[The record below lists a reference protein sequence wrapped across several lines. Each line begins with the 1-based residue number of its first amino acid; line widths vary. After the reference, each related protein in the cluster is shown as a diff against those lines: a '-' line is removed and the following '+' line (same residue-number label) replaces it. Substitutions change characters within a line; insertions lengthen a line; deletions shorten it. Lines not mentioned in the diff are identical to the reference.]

1 MYSTIITGGLHGL
14 DCYLARVEVD
24 CSRGLPGFE
33 MVGLLGSEV
42 KEARERIRVALR
54 NADIELPPMRIT
66 VNISPAS
73 LHKEG
78 TFYDLPVAAGILAAQ
93 GLILPEDVERVMI
106 AGELGLNGAVRPVRG
121 ILPMVLE
128 ARRQGLERCII
139 PEENLEEAGLVKGI
153 RLQGIRGLGE
163 LTDAVRERKGKA
175 KEALHG
181 NTRFFTPTAQ
191 GPDFGDIR
199 GQEGAKRAAAAAA
212 AGFHHMLM
220 IGPPGAGKTMIAR
233 CLPSI
238 LPPMSEE
245 ERLETASIYSVAGLP
260 AGSFLSGGGRPF
272 VAPHHTVT
280 GHALTGGGQVPR
292 PGAISLAHR
301 GVLFLDELAEFKR
314 ATLDLL
320 RQPLEE
326 KQVRIL
332 RSGGTYCYPAD
343 FMLVAAMNPCP
354 CGYYPDRNRCRCS
367 PGQVARYLS
376 GISGPILDRM
386 DLCAEVERV
395 EFPALMKREGGTEMD
410 SGRLRAAVMD
420 ARERQERRFRQDP
433 LLQGSIRYNSQ
444 MGQRELNRFCVLGAA
459 EQAFLELM
467 FEKLELTARSC
478 HRLLRV
484 ARTLADLDGEDRIG
498 KAHLSEAACLRLT
511 AGKYSGAL

>member
-24 CSRGLPGFE
+24 CSRGLPGIE

-54 NADIELPPMRIT
+54 NADIALPPMRIT

-73 LHKEG
+73 LHKAG

-93 GLILPEDVERVMI
+93 GLILPEEVERVMI
-106 AGELGLNGAVRPVRG
+106 AGELGLNGDVRPVRG
-121 ILPMVLE
+121 ILPLVLE
-128 ARRQGLERCII
+128 ARREGLERCIV
-139 PEENLEEAGLVKGI
+139 PAENLEEARLVEGI
-153 RLQGIRGLGE
+153 RLRGIRSLGE
-163 LTDAVRERKGKA
+163 LMGALQEKAERTPSPGGPP
-175 KEALHG
+175 ALS
-181 NTRFFTPTAQ
+181 FQ
-191 GPDFGDIR
+191 GPDFGEIR

-220 IGPPGAGKTMIAR
+220 IGPPGAGKTMLAR

-260 AGSFLSGGGRPF
+260 AGGFLSGGGRPF

-280 GHALTGGGQVPR
+280 GRALTGGGQVPR
-292 PGAISLAHR
+292 PGAVSLAHR

-314 ATLDLL
+314 STLDLL

-332 RSGGTYCYPAD
+332 RSSGTYCYPAD

-354 CGYYPDRNRCRCS
+354 CGYYPDRNRCRCT

-386 DLCAEVERV
+386 DLCAEMELV
-395 EFPALMKREGGTEMD
+395 EFGALMSREKETGTD
-410 SGRLRAAVMD
+410 SAALRAAVAE
-420 ARERQERRFRQDP
+420 ARQRQERRFLSDP
-433 LLQGSIRYNSQ
+433 MTQGKIRYNSQ
-444 MGQRELNRFCVLGAA
+444 MGQRELNRFCALGEE
-459 EQAFLELM
+459 EQRFLELI
-467 FEKLELTARSC
+467 FEKLGLTARSC

-484 ARTLADLDGEDRIG
+484 ARTLADLDGAERIG
-498 KAHLSEAACLRLT
+498 KTQLSEAACLRLPV
-511 AGKYSGAL
+511 GKYPGTA

>member
-54 NADIELPPMRIT
+54 NADIDLPPLKIT

-93 GLILPEDVERVMI
+93 GLILPEETERVMI
-106 AGELGLNGAVRPVRG
+106 AGELGLNGEVRPVRG

-128 ARRQGLERCII
+128 ARKQGIRRCII
-139 PEENLEEAGLVKGI
+139 PEENLSEARLVEGICLKGI
-153 RLQGIRGLGE
+153 RKLSRLE
-163 LTDAVRERKGKA
+163 
-175 KEALHG
+175 EALREEG
-181 NTRFFTPTAQ
+181 ETVCRKPVPIKGITD
-191 GPDFGDIR
+191 GPDFGEIQ
-199 GQEGAKRAAAAAA
+199 GQEGVKRAAAAAA

-220 IGPPGAGKTMIAR
+220 VGPPGAGKTMIAR

-238 LPPMSEE
+238 LPPMTEE
-245 ERLETASIYSVAGLP
+245 ERLEAASIYSVAGLP
-260 AGSFLSGGGRPF
+260 AGDFLSGTARPF

-280 GHALTGGGQVPR
+280 GRALTGGGQVPR

-301 GVLFLDELAEFKR
+301 GILFLDELAEFKR
-314 ATLDLL
+314 TTLDLL

-332 RSGGTYCYPAD
+332 RSSGAYCYPAD

-367 PGQVARYLS
+367 PGQISRYLS

-386 DLCAEVERV
+386 DICAEVERV
-395 EFPALMKREGGTEMD
+395 KFGELMNRGKEPGTD
-410 SGRLRAAVMD
+410 SRTLRGRVLE
-420 ARERQERRFRQDP
+420 ARKRQEHRFLQDP
-433 LLQGSIRYNSQ
+433 MLPEHIRYNSQ
-444 MGQRELNRFCVLGAA
+444 MGLKELDRFCPLGLS
-459 EQAFLELM
+459 EQKFLEQM
-467 FEKLELTARSC
+467 FEKLGLTARSC

-484 ARTLADLDGEDRIG
+484 ARTLADLDGEERIG
-498 KAHLSEAACLRLT
+498 KAHLSEAACYRLA
-511 AGKYSGAL
+511 AGKYPGTA

>member
-33 MVGLLGSEV
+33 MVGLLGSEI

-93 GLILPEDVERVMI
+93 GLILPEEAERVMI

-128 ARRQGLERCII
+128 ARKKGLERCII
-139 PEENLEEAGLVKGI
+139 PAENLEEARLVEGI
-153 RLQGIRGLGE
+153 RLQGIRGLAE
-163 LTDAVRERKGKA
+163 LTDAVRKKNGKMPAGSMRTPEHPER
-175 KEALHG
+175 
-181 NTRFFTPTAQ
+181 R
-191 GPDFGDIR
+191 PDFGEIR

-233 CLPSI
+233 CMPSI

-245 ERLETASIYSVAGLP
+245 ERLEAASIYSVAGLP
-260 AGSFLSGGGRPF
+260 AGGFLTGGGRPF

-292 PGAISLAHR
+292 PGAVSLAHR

-326 KQVRIL
+326 KKVRIL

-367 PGQVARYLS
+367 DGQVARYLA

-395 EFPALMKREGGTEMD
+395 EFAALMKQDCSTETD
-410 SGRLRAAVMD
+410 SRALRAAVME
-420 ARERQERRFRQDP
+420 ARARQERRFGQDP
-433 LLQGSIRYNSQ
+433 MLQGRIRYNSQ
-444 MGQRELNRFCVLGAA
+444 MGQGELNRFCALGAS
-459 EQAFLELM
+459 EQNFLERI
-467 FEKLELTARSC
+467 FEKLGLTARSC

-511 AGKYSGAL
+511 AGKYPGTA

>member
-24 CSRGLPGFE
+24 CSKGLPGFE

-54 NADIELPPMRIT
+54 NAGIELPPMRIT

-93 GLILPEDVERVMI
+93 GLITPDDTEGVMI
-106 AGELGLNGAVRPVRG
+106 AGELGLNGDIRPVRG

-128 ARRQGLERCII
+128 ARRQGMKCCVI
-139 PEENLEEAGLVKGI
+139 PAENLEEAGLVEGI
-153 RLQGIRGLGE
+153 RLKGLHK
-163 LTDAVRERKGKA
+163 L
-175 KEALHG
+175 EALADTLRMEEAASFPG
-181 NTRFFTPTAQ
+181 RKAAPCPSYD
-191 GPDFGDIR
+191 GPDFGEIR

-212 AGFHHMLM
+212 AGFHHLLL

-238 LPPMSEE
+238 LPPLSEE
-245 ERLETASIYSVAGLP
+245 ERLETASIYSIAGLP
-260 AGSFLSGGGRPF
+260 AGAYLSGSRRPF

-292 PGAISLAHR
+292 PGAVTLAHR

-314 ATLDLL
+314 STLDLL

-332 RSGGTYCYPAD
+332 RSSGAYCYPAD
-343 FMLVAAMNPCP
+343 FMLAAAMNPCP
-354 CGYYPDRNRCRCS
+354 CGYYPDRHRCRCS
-367 PGQVARYLS
+367 PAQVARYLS
-376 GISGPILDRM
+376 GLSGPVLDRM
-386 DLCAEVERV
+386 DLCVEVERM
-395 EFPALMKREGGTEMD
+395 EFDALMKREEERGTD
-410 SGRLRAAVMD
+410 SALL
-420 ARERQERRFRQDP
+420 RERVMEAGERQKRRFLRDP
-433 LLQGSIRYNSQ
+433 ILQGRIRYNSQ
-444 MGQRELNRFCVLGAA
+444 MGLRELNRYCRLREA
-459 EQAFLELM
+459 EQRFLERM
-467 FEKLELTARSC
+467 FEKLGLTARSC

-484 ARTLADLDGEDRIG
+484 ARTLADLDGAEEIG
-498 KAHLSEAACLRLT
+498 RLHLSEAACWRLP
-511 AGKYSGAL
+511 AGKYPGTS

>member
-1 MYSTIITGGLHGL
+1 MYSIIITGGLHGL

-54 NADIELPPMRIT
+54 NAEIELPPMRIT

-73 LHKEG
+73 LHKAG

-93 GLILPEDVERVMI
+93 GLILSEDVERSMI
-106 AGELGLNGAVRPVRG
+106 AGELGLNGEVRPVRG

-128 ARRQGLERCII
+128 ARKKGLERCII
-139 PEENLEEAGLVKGI
+139 PEENVEEARMVEGIHLRGI
-153 RLQGIRGLGE
+153 RE
-163 LTDAVRERKGKA
+163 LRELADAVREKG
-175 KEALHG
+175 E
-181 NTRFFTPTAQ
+181 RTPGKKKRLDQAAQ
-191 GPDFGDIR
+191 GPDFGEIR

-245 ERLETASIYSVAGLP
+245 ERLEAASIYSVAGLP
-260 AGSFLSGGGRPF
+260 AANFLHGGGRPF

-280 GHALTGGGQVPR
+280 GHALTGGGQVPK
-292 PGAISLAHR
+292 PGAVSLAHR

-314 ATLDLL
+314 STLDLL

-332 RSGGTYCYPAD
+332 RSSGTYCYPAD

-354 CGYYPDRNRCRCS
+354 CGYYPDRNRCLCS

-386 DLCAEVERV
+386 DLCA
-395 EFPALMKREGGTEMD
+395 
-410 SGRLRAAVMD
+410 
-420 ARERQERRFRQDP
+420 
-433 LLQGSIRYNSQ
+433 
-444 MGQRELNRFCVLGAA
+444 
-459 EQAFLELM
+459 
-467 FEKLELTARSC
+467 
-478 HRLLRV
+478 
-484 ARTLADLDGEDRIG
+484 
-498 KAHLSEAACLRLT
+498 
-511 AGKYSGAL
+511 

>member
-42 KEARERIRVALR
+42 KEARERIRVAFR
-54 NADIELPPMRIT
+54 NADMELPPMRIT

-73 LHKEG
+73 LHKAG

-93 GLILPEDVERVMI
+93 GLLPVEETRQVMI
-106 AGELGLNGAVRPVRG
+106 AGELGLSGAVRPVRG

-128 ARRQGLERCII
+128 ARRQGIKRCVI
-139 PEENLEEAGLVKGI
+139 PAENLEEARLVEGI
-153 RLQGIRGLGE
+153 RLSGIRSLTELSDVLRKEEGE
-163 LTDAVRERKGKA
+163 KPADRKKRQQGVSV
-175 KEALHG
+175 
-181 NTRFFTPTAQ
+181 Q
-191 GPDFGDIR
+191 GPDFGEIR

-212 AGFHHMLM
+212 AGFHHMLL
-220 IGPPGAGKTMIAR
+220 IGPPGAGKTMLAR

-238 LPPMSEE
+238 LPPLSEE

-260 AGSFLSGGGRPF
+260 VGELLRTGSRPF

-280 GHALTGGGQVPR
+280 GRALTGGGQVPR
-292 PGAISLAHR
+292 PGAVSLAHR
-301 GVLFLDELAEFKR
+301 GVLFLDELAEFRR

-326 KQVRIL
+326 KQVRII
-332 RSGGTYCYPAD
+332 RSSGAYCYPAD

-386 DLCAEVERV
+386 DLCMEVERV
-395 EFPALMKREGGTEMD
+395 EFDALMGRKGRAEMD
-410 SGRLRAAVMD
+410 SSTLRSLVEG
-420 ARERQERRFRQDP
+420 ARERQERRFLHDP
-433 LLQGSIRYNSQ
+433 MLQGRIRCNSQ
-444 MGQRELNRFCVLGAA
+444 MGQKELSRFCTLGFS
-459 EQAFLELM
+459 EQQFLERM
-467 FEKLELTARSC
+467 FEKLGLTARSC

-484 ARTLADLDGEDRIG
+484 ARTLADLDGEERIG
-498 KAHLSEAACLRLT
+498 MGQLSEAACLRLP
-511 AGKYSGAL
+511 AGGYPGKA

>member
-24 CSRGLPGFE
+24 CSRGLPGIE

-54 NADIELPPMRIT
+54 NADIALPPMRIT

-73 LHKEG
+73 LHKAG

-93 GLILPEDVERVMI
+93 GLILPEEVERVMI
-106 AGELGLNGAVRPVRG
+106 AGELGLNGDVRPVRG
-121 ILPMVLE
+121 ILPLVLE
-128 ARRQGLERCII
+128 ARREGLERCIV
-139 PEENLEEAGLVKGI
+139 PAENLEEARLVEGI
-153 RLQGIRGLGE
+153 RLRGIRSLGE
-163 LTDAVRERKGKA
+163 LMGALQEKAERTPSPGGPP
-175 KEALHG
+175 ALS
-181 NTRFFTPTAQ
+181 FQ
-191 GPDFGDIR
+191 GPDFGEIR

-220 IGPPGAGKTMIAR
+220 IGPPGAGKTMLAR

-260 AGSFLSGGGRPF
+260 AGGFLSGGGRPF

-280 GHALTGGGQVPR
+280 GRALTGGGQVPR
-292 PGAISLAHR
+292 PGAVSLAHR

-314 ATLDLL
+314 STLDLL

-332 RSGGTYCYPAD
+332 RSSGTYCYPAD

-354 CGYYPDRNRCRCS
+354 CGYYPDRNRCRCT

-386 DLCAEVERV
+386 DLCAEMERV
-395 EFPALMKREGGTEMD
+395 EFGALMSREKETGTD
-410 SGRLRAAVMD
+410 SAALRAAVAE
-420 ARERQERRFRQDP
+420 ARQRQERRFLSDP
-433 LLQGSIRYNSQ
+433 MTQGKIRYNSQ
-444 MGQRELNRFCVLGAA
+444 MGQRELNRFCALGEE
-459 EQAFLELM
+459 EQRFLERI
-467 FEKLELTARSC
+467 FEKLGLTARSC

-484 ARTLADLDGEDRIG
+484 ARTLADLDGAERIG
-498 KAHLSEAACLRLT
+498 KTQLSEAACLRLPV
-511 AGKYSGAL
+511 GKYPGTA